1 MKKVYP
7 DARAALAGL
16 LRDGMTIMSGGFG
29 LCGIP
34 ESLIEAIREAESRTA
49 SDIITHILARV
60 DTFTAGAQQHD
71 DMTLVVVR
79 VE

>member
-16 LRDGMTIMSGGFG
+16 LKDGMLIMAGGFG

-34 ESLIEAIREAESRTA
+34 ETPDPGDPRRPA
-49 SDIITHILARV
+49 
-60 DTFTAGAQQHD
+60 
-71 DMTLVVVR
+71 
-79 VE
+79 